1 MSLDVMLAVM
11 AAAAMHA
18 GWNAVIKVGRDR
30 FLSITLLS
38 VAAAVISTLVLPFT
52 DVPRLS
58 AWPWLLTSVALHVGY
73 NLFLVQSYRVGD
85 LGQVYPIARGAAP
98 LMTSIVATTWLGERL
113 PPVAVAGLLLL
124 STGVVLMAFAGRG
137 ASRLEGRAV
146 LFALGTSA
154 FIASYTLT
162 DGIGSRLNGSPHGY
176 AAWLFAIDGLA
187 MFGLLMAYRGQAGV
201 RTLWPLW
208 RSGLPGGAM
217 SLAAYWI
224 VIWAMTRAPI
234 ALVAALRETS
244 VLFASAIAVLWL
256 GETLTLRRV
265 AAGITIVLGI
275 GMARAG

>member
-1 MSLDVMLAVM
+1 MLAVM
-11 AAAAMHA
+11 AAAALHA

-30 FLSITLLS
+30 FSSITLLS
-38 VAAAVISTLVLPFT
+38 VAAAVLSTLVLPFT
-52 DVPRLS
+52 DIPRLS
-58 AWPWLLTSVALHVGY
+58 AWPWLLASVVLHVGY
-73 NLFLVQSYRVGD
+73 NLFLVQAYRAGD

-98 LMTSIVATTWLGERL
+98 LMTSIVAMGWLGERL

-124 STGVVLMAFAGRG
+124 SAGVLLMAFAGHG

-176 AAWLFAIDGLA
+176 AAWLFSIDGVA
-187 MFGLLMAYRGQAGV
+187 MFGLLLANRGRAGV
-201 RTLWPLW
+201 RALWPLW

-256 GETLTLRRV
+256 GETLTFRRV
-265 AAGITIVLGI
+265 AAGVAIVLGI